1 MHAERGARA
10 KQHNENLLLLQK
22 DKVLEGEWSSS
33 FNEWTTSLDRL
44 EECFDVLF
52 PRVGISSGEVQPS
65 TWPEKPPHSDS
76 AGNFK
81 AADDFEDVNWV
92 GDEEDQ
98 ADAEEGASV
107 DVYGRTSTTA
117 AGDSSAGIVPYTLV
131 STFIYSTTT
140 FLSFLC
146 TVLTSSHFSLS

>member
-10 KQHNENLLLLQK
+10 KQHSENLLLLQK

-33 FNEWTTSLDRL
+33 FNEWTTSLARL

-52 PRVGISSGEVQPS
+52 PRVGDSSGDVHPS
-65 TWPEKPPHSDS
+65 TLPEKRSHSDS
-76 AGNFK
+76 AGNLET
-81 AADDFEDVNWV
+81 ADDFEDVNWV

-107 DVYGRTSTTA
+107 EVHGRTSTTG
-117 AGDSSAGIVPYTLV
+117 AGDSSTGIVPYTLV
-131 STFIYSTTT
+131 STF
-140 FLSFLC
+140 
-146 TVLTSSHFSLS
+146 VQQ